1 MVAVSAL
8 EPKKSFFMIIGNPG
22 TYTAMNIVGWIMTG
36 IGKGVIVGA
45 SVYITMVL
53 AQENVLVT
61 TEGTTIQQPFVPA
74 FVVLLVA
81 WLVAGLFISIF
92 DFACLTILQCFLTS
106 KEVASTKG
114 GKIFA
119 PPSLRGY
126 LRKTGE
132 EYDEDNSPKKGDG
145 GKDGGDANAME

>member
-1 MVAVSAL
+1 
-8 EPKKSFFMIIGNPG
+8 MIIGNPG

-45 SVYITMVL
+45 SVYLTMVL

-61 TEGTTIQQPFVPA
+61 TPGVKIQQPFVPA

-92 DFACLTILQCFLTS
+92 DFSSLTILQCFLTS
-106 KEVASTKG
+106 KEVSQSTG
-114 GKIFA
+114 GRIYA

-132 EYDEDNSPKKGDG
+132 EYEAGDEKPKDTGAKGE
-145 GKDGGDANAME
+145 AN